1 MKLNIDD
8 RLIYF
13 GAGCGI
19 GLALGALFT
28 PQSGRETRQTI
39 SAKVDDLTHKV
50 QDKIQSSGIRE
61 TASQKLQNVVHKG
74 KNVASIGR
82 QRFGE
87 SVEAGKRGFTE
98 SLEDDDD
105 LAQR

>member
-1 MKLNIDD
+1 MNLDIDD

-13 GAGCGI
+13 AAGCGL
-19 GLALGALFT
+19 GLALGALFA
-28 PQSGRETRQTI
+28 PQSGRQTRQNLTNR
-39 SAKVDDLTHKV
+39 VEDLTHKV

-61 TASQKLQNVVHKG
+61 TAGRKWQDVVQKG

-87 SVEAGKRGFTE
+87 S
-98 SLEDDDD
+98 LEDDD
-105 LAQR
+105 LVQG

>member
-1 MKLNIDD
+1 MNLDIDD

-13 GAGCGI
+13 AAGCGF
-19 GLALGALFT
+19 GLALGVLFA
-28 PQSGRETRQTI
+28 PQSGRQTRQNLTNR
-39 SAKVDDLTHKV
+39 VEDLTHKV

-61 TASQKLQNVVHKG
+61 TAGRKWQDVVQKG

-87 SVEAGKRGFTE
+87 S
-98 SLEDDDD
+98 LEDDD
-105 LAQR
+105 LVQG